1 MAMDIVRRKDLLSEY
16 DEATFQSSSCPQP
29 SSRWIC
35 ESPTRPSTNTQRST
49 KPFIIGITG
58 GSASGK
64 TSCCTTVVEN
74 LRNERVAVIS
84 LDSYYKTLNSEEIRQ
99 VKEQSY
105 NFDHPDAFDW
115 KLLEAHLTNL
125 SRGRSVRVP
134 EYDFTSHSRTE
145 NLSQTIHGS
154 ITDVIVLEGIL
165 IFHKDEIVKLM
176 DMKVFVDTDA
186 DVRLAR
192 RVTRDMAERGR
203 DLNGILFQYEKSVKP
218 AFDQFILP
226 TKKKADV
233 VIPRGASNVVAI
245 DVLVQHISLQLSGRS
260 RLQQVRH
267 VPFI

>member
-105 NFDHPDAFDW
+105 NFGE
-115 KLLEAHLTNL
+115 KL
-125 SRGRSVRVP
+125 RRFQRV
-134 EYDFTSHSRTE
+134 
-145 NLSQTIHGS
+145 TIVDGDEG
-154 ITDVIVLEGIL
+154 IKVIGKDTVIV
-165 IFHKDEIVKLM
+165 F
-176 DMKVFVDTDA
+176 F
-186 DVRLAR
+186 
-192 RVTRDMAERGR
+192 
-203 DLNGILFQYEKSVKP
+203 S
-218 AFDQFILP
+218 
-226 TKKKADV
+226 
-233 VIPRGASNVVAI
+233 S
-245 DVLVQHISLQLSGRS
+245 
-260 RLQQVRH
+260 
-267 VPFI
+267 